1 MKKKKEKINVSCK
14 KLKVLNKNVKGI
26 TLVALVVTIIVLLIL
41 ASITISFIVGD
52 RGIFGIGKELQF
64 KSKISAI
71 AEEWQLN
78 IGTYAID
85 RASEKEVYAGEVLK
99 SIIIDE
105 EMDLEESKVQDIK
118 KLITRV
124 GKTEEKYTIIH
135 EGELYYVSSPLV
147 INNEKQTKWCED
159 IGIKIWEYNPQ
170 SGGIKDTNGDY
181 EYVKGIYMCTPKIN
195 TGFVKE
201 KTRYINEKDGNLEPG
216 TWINKKPE
224 DNWYDYKN
232 SKWANLYVESE
243 GLESYYVWIP
253 RYAYKVVENERTD
266 VKFVDIN
273 NNYTNGEND
282 KTTKWEELQK
292 QGYIVPEAFYYGDN
306 ENYLENTPIPGY
318 WMSKYQLSNWSEDT
332 PLSLNYDTSA
342 GMTSIT
348 IQNITVNSSKK
359 DEIVKYTYA
368 VNGNILYESTRPED
382 KTIKNLAKG
391 NKVINVTALDK
402 NGNIIASK
410 TTMYEVADVNEP
422 DLTEF
427 DKDTTFYVYW
437 DEEGKEHN
445 EIPISKE
452 APEEWYDYTSSH
464 WANIVTRN
472 NGLETYLVW
481 IPRYQYTLNTN
492 NQKSIV
498 RFIKGTGG
506 ATEAGW
512 EVPEAFTWGD
522 NNEVQ
527 LKGYWMSKYQIS
539 EKTADKLTA
548 ELTAG
553 SEQIKVKEI
562 TGTAVKTGLK
572 YEYYINGNKVHEGTN
587 ASENYSFKG
596 LKPSTTYT
604 INIIARDGVTKDYVA
619 AITKKVTTIEINK
632 PDLTGFNE
640 DRTYYVLYDA
650 DGNEVI
656 GDKIKN
662 DGSNSPEG
670 WYDYVESK
678 WANIVV
684 TDGEIK
690 NGKIEGAKSTSY
702 FVWIPRYQYKLDTTN
717 QKTDV
722 KFING
727 TGGATESGYVVPE
740 AFSWGDS
747 NQVQLKGYW
756 MSKYQLSTVK

>member
-1 MKKKKEKINVSCK
+1 MKKKKEKINVSYK

-26 TLVALVVTIIVLLIL
+26 TLIALVVTIIVLLIL

-64 KSKISAI
+64 KSKMSAI

-332 PLSLNYDTSA
+332 PLALNYDTSA

-382 KTIKNLAKG
+382 KTIKDLAKG

-481 IPRYQYTLNTN
+481 IPRYQYALNTN

-506 ATEAGW
+506 ATESGYI
-512 EVPEAFTWGD
+512 VPEAFSWGD
-522 NNEVQ
+522 NNEIQ

-596 LKPSTTYT
+596 LKPSTMYT

-632 PDLTGFNE
+632 PDLTGFNA

-650 DGNEVI
+650 AGNEVI

-662 DGSNSPEG
+662 DGSNSPEE
-670 WYDYVESK
+670 WYNYADNK

-684 TDGEIK
+684 TDGKVK
-690 NGKIEGAKSTSY
+690 NGKIEGAKLTSY
-702 FVWIPRYQYKLDTTN
+702 FVWIPRYQYKLDTMN
-717 QKTDV
+717 QRTDV